1 MGDAAWAAQK
11 KRTLA
16 VLSTAPPPPAAC
28 VPYHGQECI
37 GLEDSWVSLYALL
50 RGTIVGQEGN
60 SCLLIGEHGCG
71 KSLLM
76 QSTLRRIGEECVRY
90 SVLKPL
96 VVSLPGLLYTTDRQ
110 CIAELAR
117 QLMQQGALGRTETD
131 EAVQQMEEKQQ
142 VDEMPEAQEDAG
154 AGSDSDDDARART
167 ETHAKAMQP
176 SVQPSAV
183 VTNAILLTMATAL
196 SHILS
201 LLSRTAFDAP
211 AARPLVIVL
220 DDFEQY
226 TARPRQALL
235 YCLLDAVQAASYGPG
250 LIVVGMTTRVDAG
263 DALEKR
269 VKSRFSQRTFHI
281 HPPSLETYTQI
292 ARAALLGGLHV
303 PPYAPWATE
312 VERILQHDEF
322 RQLLRGLHDLSGD
335 VRLLYQS
342 LIIPV
347 AALTVPT
354 LDAATFLH
362 CAKTQREDAQR
373 AAMHDLTEAELA
385 VLIAARHLQLQGKEP
400 FTFEMCF
407 RELDQFVQRV
417 RRDLRSGQSA
427 HIHGIS
433 RGTVAIAG
441 IDALAN
447 RTSMM
452 GAFQRLLALEM
463 LVPEPARLSLALA
476 AGVASRTGAATSA
489 YGTLANASV
498 VPEFLPVRTAMP
510 ARMIL
515 EGVQDQER
523 PEPPS
528 AILLQWAE
536 GTGM

>member
-312 VERILQHDEF
+312 VE
-322 RQLLRGLHDLSGD
+322 
-335 VRLLYQS
+335 
-342 LIIPV
+342 IIPV

-452 GAFQRLLALEM
+452 GVCILYRYLRKAFQRLLALEM